1 MASAFISS
9 TFCISYAPTDNSA
22 KTITNPG
29 RTFKIVG
36 IAANNE
42 TNGAINVTVTDGTNN
57 ITQGGA
63 KAAGANAVTF
73 LEVDENHADITSP
86 TENLVITSN
95 TDCKI
100 TVYCV
105 AQAGGQELTVS

>member
-9 TFCISYAPTDNSA
+9 TFCISFAPTDNAA

-42 TNGAINVTVTDGTNN
+42 TNGGISVTVTDGTNN

-63 KAAGANAVTF
+63 KTAGANAMTF
-73 LEVDENHADITSP
+73 LEIDENHADITSA
-86 TENLVITSN
+86 TENLVITSD
-95 TDCKI
+95 TDCKVTI
-100 TVYCV
+100 FCV
-105 AQAGGQELTVS
+105 AQSGGEQLTVS

>member
-1 MASAFISS
+1 MATAFISS
-9 TFCISYAPTDNSA
+9 TFCISFAPTDNSA

-42 TNGAINVTVTDGTNN
+42 TGGGISVTVTDGTNN

-63 KAAGANAVTF
+63 KTAAANAVTF
-73 LEVDENHADITSP
+73 LELDEANVDITST
-86 TENLVITSN
+86 TENLVITSA
-95 TDCKI
+95 TDCKV
-100 TVYCV
+100 TVYC
-105 AQAGGQELTVS
+105 AAASGGQQLTVS

>member
-1 MASAFISS
+1 MATAFISS
-9 TFCISYAPTDNSA
+9 TFCISFAPTDNSA

-42 TNGAINVTVTDGTNN
+42 TGGGIGVTVTDGTNN
-57 ITQGGA
+57 ITQGGSINV
-63 KAAGANAVTF
+63 AANTATW
-73 LEVDENHADITSP
+73 LELDEDNVDITST
-86 TENLVITSN
+86 TENLVITSA
-95 TDCKI
+95 TDCKV

-105 AQAGGQELTVS
+105 AASGGQQLTVS

>member
-9 TFCISYAPTDNSA
+9 TFSISYAPTDNSA
-22 KTITNPG
+22 KTIANPG
-29 RTFKIVG
+29 RTFQITG
-36 IAANNE
+36 ISANNE
-42 TNGAINVTVTDGTNN
+42 TGGGISVTVTDGTNT
-57 ITQGGA
+57 IATA
-63 KAAGANAVTF
+63 TAGQNAMTW
-73 LEVDENHADITSP
+73 LELDQNHCDITST

-105 AQAGGQELTVS
+105 AASGGQALTVS

>member
-29 RTFKIVG
+29 RTFQITG
-36 IAANNE
+36 ISANNE
-42 TNGAINVTVTDGTNN
+42 TGGGISVTVTDGTNT
-57 ITQGGA
+57 IATGT
-63 KAAGANAVTF
+63 AGQQAVTW
-73 LEVDENHADITSP
+73 LKLDQDHCDITST

-105 AQAGGQELTVS
+105 AISGGQALTVS

>member
-9 TFCISYAPTDNSA
+9 AFCISYAPTDSSA

-29 RTFKIVG
+29 RTFQITG
-36 IAANNE
+36 ISANNE
-42 TNGAINVTVTDGTNN
+42 TGGGISVTVTDGTNN

-63 KAAGANAVTF
+63 KTAGANAMTW
-73 LEVDENHADITSP
+73 LELDQNHCDIAST

-105 AQAGGQELTVS
+105 AKSGGQSLTVS